1 MLARNAISQP
11 DSCIVSLLSSYAMRG
26 GTGFQ
31 MVDEDLAQTL
41 LNEASSGSPILAEV
55 RLESRQNRQIA
66 MKSGQVNS
74 IMTSHDSGLNV
85 RIVLPTGIGFASSN
99 IVSKPEGLKLVQHA
113 LRQAKSAHRKTPIAM
128 SPEPAVRTS
137 WEVRQKTPLADV
149 STEEKLEF
157 LKSIDSA
164 VLKTRVK
171 VRGRYYELKDWE
183 TTGYFINSEG
193 TRIKSYIPRLDV
205 ESYNLVSSKG
215 ETEQSMRQ
223 WAASGGWEMKDEW
236 NLLEVLPDEML
247 MLKRQIEKGKRVKP
261 GKFDLV
267 CGPEVAGIAS
277 HESCGHP
284 MEADRIIGREMSQAG
299 RSFVSPDM
307 VGQRVG
313 SEYATVI
320 DDPTIP
326 GSYGYYA
333 YDQEGVKARPRY
345 LYKEGLINE
354 FLQNRETASKFGIQ
368 SNGSS
373 RSETYLKE
381 PIVRMANT
389 IVAPGDFEDDEL
401 IGSIK
406 EGVVMHSFT
415 EWNIDDKRF
424 NQKYVSREGY
434 FIKDGELAGPARK
447 CTLEITTP
455 GFWGAIDAVS
465 KRVEF
470 VAGECGKG
478 DPMQG
483 MSVSMGG
490 PMLRLRGVM
499 LR

>member
-1 MLARNAISQP
+1 
-11 DSCIVSLLSSYAMRG
+11 
-26 GTGFQ
+26 

-41 LNEASSGSPILAEV
+41 LGEASKGSPVLAEV
-55 RLESRQNRQIA
+55 RLESRKNRQIA
-66 MKSGQVNS
+66 MKSGQVSS
-74 IMTSHDSGLNV
+74 IMTSQDAGVNV

-99 IVSKPEGLKLVQHA
+99 VVSKAEGLRLVQHA
-113 LRQAKSAHRKTPIAM
+113 LKQARSARTNSPISM
-128 SPEPAVRTS
+128 SPEPPIRTS
-137 WEVRQKTPLADV
+137 WEVRQRTPLEDIT
-149 STEEKLEF
+149 TEEKLDF

-164 VLKTRVK
+164 VVKTKVK
-171 VRGRYYELKDWE
+171 VQGRYYELKDWE
-183 TTGYFINSEG
+183 TTGYFVNSEG
-193 TRIKSYIPRLDV
+193 SKIRSYVPRLDV
-205 ESYNLVSSKG
+205 ESYNLVSVKG

-223 WAASGGWEMKDEW
+223 FAASGGWETKDAW

-247 MLKRQIEKGKRVKP
+247 MLKRQIEKGKRLKQ
-261 GKFDLV
+261 GRYDLV
-267 CGPEVAGIAS
+267 CGPEVAGIAA

-284 MEADRIIGREMSQAG
+284 MEADRILGREMSQAG

-307 VGQRVG
+307 IGKRIG

-320 DDPTIP
+320 DDPTVP

-333 YDQEGVKARPRY
+333 YDQEGVKARPRF
-345 LYKEGLINE
+345 LYKDGIINE
-354 FLQNRETASKFGIQ
+354 FLHNRETASRLGIQ

-373 RSETYLKE
+373 RAETYLRE

-389 IVAPGDFEDDEL
+389 IVAPGDFEEDEL

-406 EGVVMHSFT
+406 EGVAMHSFT
-415 EWNIDDKRF
+415 EWNIDDKRL
-424 NQKYVSREGY
+424 NQKYVSREAY

-447 CTLEITTP
+447 CVLEITTP
-455 GFWGAIDAVS
+455 GFWGAIDAAS
-465 KRVEF
+465 KRVGF
-470 VAGECGKG
+470 VEGECGKG

-490 PMLRLRGVM
+490 PMIRLRGVT

>member
-1 MLARNAISQP
+1 MRRLAGIKM
-11 DSCIVSLLSSYAMRG
+11 I
-26 GTGFQ
+26 
-31 MVDEDLAQTL
+31 DEDLANSIL
-41 LNEASSGSPILAEV
+41 DSASRPSVILAEV
-55 RLESRQNRQIA
+55 RLESRESRQIA
-66 MKSGQVNS
+66 MKSGQVSS
-74 IMTSHDSGLNV
+74 IMSSQDSGMNV
-85 RIVLPTGIGFASSN
+85 RIVLPTGIGFSSSN
-99 IVSKPEGLKLVQHA
+99 VVSKAEGRRLVESA
-113 LRQAKSAHRKTPIAM
+113 LRQAKSARRRTPISM
-128 SPEPAVRTS
+128 SPEPTVRTS
-137 WEVRQKTPLADV
+137 WEVRQKKSLADV
-149 STEEKLEF
+149 ATDEKLDF
-157 LKSIDSA
+157 LKNIDSA
-164 VLKTRVK
+164 VMKTKVK
-171 VRGRYYELKDWE
+171 VQGRYYELKDWE
-183 TTGYFINSEG
+183 TSGYFANSEG
-193 TRIKSYIPRLDV
+193 SRIMSYIPKLTV
-205 ESYNLVSSKG
+205 ESYNLVSAKG
-215 ETEQSMRQ
+215 ETEQSLRE
-223 WAASGGWEMKDEW
+223 WAASGGWEAKDDW

-247 MLKRQIEKGKRVKP
+247 MLKRQIEKGKRLKP
-261 GKFDLV
+261 GKYDLV

-284 MEADRIIGREMSQAG
+284 MEADRILGREMSQAG
-299 RSFVSPDM
+299 RSFVSKEM
-307 VGQRVG
+307 VGQRIG

-333 YDQEGVKARPRY
+333 YDQEGVKSRPRY

-354 FLQNRETASKFGIQ
+354 FLQNRETASRMGVQ

-373 RSETYLKE
+373 RSESYLKE

-389 IVAPGDFEDDEL
+389 MVAPGDFEEDEL
-401 IGSIK
+401 VGSID
-406 EGVVMHSFT
+406 EGIVMHSFT

-424 NQKYVSREGY
+424 NQKYVSREAY
-434 FIKDGELAGPARK
+434 FVKDGEVAGPARK

-465 KRVEF
+465 KRVGF

-490 PMLRLRGVM
+490 PMVRLRGVV